1 MTWLR
6 WVRII
11 LCIACKDQL
20 AWIGPVQE
28 PRHLIAVGE
37 ERRLGCRD
45 RLTVAGRGG
54 LKDRDRRVD
63 VLLEERRQAVACLA
77 SVEGLDRVADVGLVL
92 QQAGDG
98 QLRIGDAAD
107 EVDDRPLG
115 PLLFCR
121 LTTTADWRRSVVSF
135 LRGQLKPGERNAMT
149 AARRYGNSYRSRRCE
164 SSA

>member
-92 QQAGDG
+92 QQAVMASCASGTPPTKSTIA
-98 QLRIGDAAD
+98 RS
-107 EVDDRPLG
+107 V

-121 LTTTADWRRSVVSF
+121 LTTTADWRRSSSRSYVGK
-135 LRGQLKPGERNAMT
+135 LNPGERNAMT
-149 AARRYGNSYRSRRCE
+149 AARRYGNSYRSRRC
-164 SSA
+164 